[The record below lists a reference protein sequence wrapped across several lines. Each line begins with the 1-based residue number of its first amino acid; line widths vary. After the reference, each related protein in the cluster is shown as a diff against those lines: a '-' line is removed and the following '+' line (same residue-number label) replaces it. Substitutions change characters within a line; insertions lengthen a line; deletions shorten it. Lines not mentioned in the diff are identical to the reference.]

1 MIASW
6 KESYDKPGQCAE
18 KQDTTLLKKVH
29 IVKAMVFPVVTYSC
43 ENWTIKKAEK
53 QKKIECLSVFTSIEI
68 QGGASGKESAPQ
80 CRIYKRCRFNP
91 WVRKISWSRK
101 WQSILV
107 FLPGKS
113 HGQRSR
119 ACYSPSGS
127 KKSDTT
133 VCMWT
138 HTHTHTHTEKWF
150 VSWKDIAYYYETI
163 TGFSVG
169 SNSKESICN
178 VGDSSSVLTFTW
190 RMEDPL
196 EKGMAT
202 HSSFLLGELHRQRS
216 LAGYS
221 PWSHRVGQNWA
232 TNTFMKLL

>member
-138 HTHTHTHTEKWF
+138 HTHTHTHTQRNDLCHEK
-150 VSWKDIAYYYETI
+150 I
-163 TGFSVG
+163 
-169 SNSKESICN
+169 
-178 VGDSSSVLTFTW
+178 
-190 RMEDPL
+190 
-196 EKGMAT
+196 
-202 HSSFLLGELHRQRS
+202 LHII
-216 LAGYS
+216 
-221 PWSHRVGQNWA
+221 
-232 TNTFMKLL
+232 MKLLRASPLAQTVKNPSAMWETPVQSLHSHEEWKILWRRGWLPTPVSCWENSIDRGAWQAIVHGVTELDKTEQLTLS

>member
-18 KQDTTLLKKVH
+18 KQDTTLLKKGH
-29 IVKAMVFPVVTYSC
+29 IVKAMVFPVITYSC

-53 QKKIECLSVFTSIEI
+53 QKKIECLSIFTSIEI

-119 ACYSPSGS
+119 ACYSLSGS
-127 KKSDTT
+127 EKSDTT
-133 VCMWT
+133 DCVHVDTHPYTHT
-138 HTHTHTHTEKWF
+138 HTHTHTHTEM
-150 VSWKDIAYYYETI
+150 
-163 TGFSVG
+163 
-169 SNSKESICN
+169 IC
-178 VGDSSSVLTFTW
+178 VMK
-190 RMEDPL
+190 RYCI
-196 EKGMAT
+196 
-202 HSSFLLGELHRQRS
+202 LL
-216 LAGYS
+216 
-221 PWSHRVGQNWA
+221 
-232 TNTFMKLL
+232 